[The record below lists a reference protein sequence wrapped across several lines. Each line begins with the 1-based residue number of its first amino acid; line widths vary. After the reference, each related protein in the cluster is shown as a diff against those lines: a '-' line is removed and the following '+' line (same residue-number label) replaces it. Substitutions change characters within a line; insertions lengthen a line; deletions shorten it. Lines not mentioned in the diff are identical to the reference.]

1 MAWLVSDTST
11 HSSMQIPVSLQYC
24 HLGAGRSFLV
34 WSTTPWRRGRQLA
47 MWPSWTTLRL
57 NRQWHQSHRNRPRK
71 GLVNLRQWKQ
81 KWTEATRST
90 TVSATRLATKSQ
102 QRRQWKVMTMFRSQ
116 GFWWFPAWVVMD
128 IQFCVAVHASAL
140 PRGAAR
146 WEMPATI
153 ATWANIFSSRPWTS
167 VSDFKCERW
176 TLWLWQ
182 NPSCSD
188 LSFFPLIFDD
198 FWAMTIGSA
207 SNYDIG
213 LHWRIILL
221 WCLSAC
227 LLEETSELLA
237 VFLPHIRCS
246 VRIAAV
252 PAAEIVE
259 MIEEEIGPGIRGS
272 CGDRLLDQ
280 TLRQMS
286 LSALL
291 AFITGR
297 DGDFA
302 ASLRERVETLRLSL
316 AWSLGTGQCWVD
328 AEKRDHWSSRFRFA
342 KITAEQWCSGKV

>member
-1 MAWLVSDTST
+1 
-11 HSSMQIPVSLQYC
+11 
-24 HLGAGRSFLV
+24 
-34 WSTTPWRRGRQLA
+34 
-47 MWPSWTTLRL
+47 
-57 NRQWHQSHRNRPRK
+57 
-71 GLVNLRQWKQ
+71 
-81 KWTEATRST
+81 
-90 TVSATRLATKSQ
+90 
-102 QRRQWKVMTMFRSQ
+102 
-116 GFWWFPAWVVMD
+116 
-128 IQFCVAVHASAL
+128 
-140 PRGAAR
+140 
-146 WEMPATI
+146 
-153 ATWANIFSSRPWTS
+153 
-167 VSDFKCERW
+167 
-176 TLWLWQ
+176 
-182 NPSCSD
+182 
-188 LSFFPLIFDD
+188 
-198 FWAMTIGSA
+198 MTIGSA

-213 LHWRIILL
+213 FHWRIILL

-237 VFLPHIRCS
+237 VFLPHIRRS

-316 AWSLGTGQCWVD
+316 A
-328 AEKRDHWSSRFRFA
+328 
-342 KITAEQWCSGKV
+342 